1 LSSEHYQNLDIE
13 SFQNIEDLKKL
24 AGESQ
29 YLQMVERDEELYL
42 ECELYEN
49 NKRFVANADRL
60 YQVGS
65 TVYKVFEND
74 VAFTPVENIELL
86 KQAGSLENLDPL
98 IQVKERKNTISR
110 LASIVYPCDVWD
122 SSNKSVGK
130 DRTYMKISLDY
141 VNKLDFTIPQIWL
154 SWEIRPYKKT
164 LGVWF
169 WCTRTCHIEWDVTVC
184 ADDGS
189 YYTLAGYKSLNT
201 SYFIDVDKVERP
213 NSPFS
218 TFSLISCDVKGW
230 SNSTWT
236 DKCHLTWLSRK

>member
-1 LSSEHYQNLDIE
+1 LDIE

-24 AGESQ
+24 VGESQ

-60 YQVGS
+60 YQIGS

-98 IQVKERKNTISR
+98 IQVKERENTIRR
-110 LASIVYPCDVWD
+110 LGVAHHPNDVWD

-141 VNKLDFTIPQIWL
+141 LQRSIPEIRL

-164 LGVWF
+164 LGIWY
-169 WCTRTCHIEWDVTVC
+169 WCTRTCHVDFNVIINADGNSYALVNNASAKDSFFTGADRVLPGTV
-184 ADDGS
+184 
-189 YYTLAGYKSLNT
+189 
-201 SYFIDVDKVERP
+201 
-213 NSPFS
+213 NSFR
-218 TFSLISCDVKGW
+218 LVSCDVKGW

-236 DKCHLTWLSRK
+236 DKCHLTWLSRKN